1 MSDRWD
7 DPVFERVG
15 YVDENGRIHWTA
27 EPPTEGEGDSIRPDG
42 GGVA

>member
-1 MSDRWD
+1 MSDRWP

-15 YVDENGRIHWTA
+15 YVDENGNIHWTA
-27 EPPTEGEGDSIRPDG
+27 EPPPEKEGDSIRPDG